1 MNPESRLAEK
11 KTCSAPASPTHTVR
25 KSLPH
30 LVNQTCGK
38 TRDIEDDDIYDEE
51 DFYGK
56 LFKLSLILFQLKFEF
71 FSFH

>member
-1 MNPESRLAEK
+1 MFCACLSHTHSEK
-11 KTCSAPASPTHTVR
+11 E
-25 KSLPH
+25 SLPH
-30 LVNQTCGK
+30 LVSQTCGK